1 MTVSGTTSMS
11 PWQPKRPVSAS
22 VLALVAGAG
31 VLAGLAFLETTSV
44 ALGLAPLA
52 VPCGAAIVAGAAL
65 MILLPRRHAAAA
77 GLLVTVTSA
86 IALGGYAWWR
96 LGGLAAILGIVA
108 GVMAIVW
115 EPPAVAESA
124 PAKA

>member
-11 PWQPKRPVSAS
+11 LWHPKRAVSAS

-31 VLAGLAFLETTSV
+31 VLAGLAFLETTPV
-44 ALGLAPLA
+44 AIGLAPLA
-52 VPCGAAIVAGAAL
+52 VPCGAAILAGAAL
-65 MILLPRRHAAAA
+65 MILSPRRHAAA

-96 LGGLAAILGIVA
+96 LGGLAAILGIAA